1 MNNSDF
7 YVAAVTVIPLLLI
20 AIMATRTLRPGE
32 LQRQPANTVLIFGLP
47 VIGELAAFSFLFFT
61 PVPTAAAAIL
71 AVVTWAGILSQLAV
85 AVWWLAE
92 LVRREPPSSV
102 APAGHD
108 VGSLAPAKVP
118 LGSHTVPESN
128 PDTRDEKGPSS
139 NGHPQR
145 ALLAMARTQTRA
157 KVKPLVHSWSGLYF
171 L

>member
-1 MNNSDF
+1 
-7 YVAAVTVIPLLLI
+7 
-20 AIMATRTLRPGE
+20 
-32 LQRQPANTVLIFGLP
+32 
-47 VIGELAAFSFLFFT
+47 LFFA

-118 LGSHTVPESN
+118 SGSHTVPESH

-139 NGHPQR
+139 RMR
-145 ALLAMARTQTRA
+145 AMLGGACPYCGVYLGDLGADVTTCPHCRRYVQ
-157 KVKPLVHSWSGLYF
+157 
-171 L
+171 